1 MKKSYHSS
9 AEPTAEASITR
20 PSDDLS
26 RTTPAP
32 VTSAVM
38 VSLPARF
45 VLVVVVAGM
54 LDQPPGTRQ
63 ADGAWASVS
72 AMARVAVPRLSLP
85 GKDCRSGAHRREC
98 RPRVR
103 VSGDAASAQ
112 SGRRGARRAM
122 L

>member
-20 PSDDLS
+20 PSDDFS

-63 ADGAWASVS
+63 A
-72 AMARVAVPRLSLP
+72 
-85 GKDCRSGAHRREC
+85 E
-98 RPRVR
+98 
-103 VSGDAASAQ
+103 
-112 SGRRGARRAM
+112 RRGLPIASYAANQGSCLGENATSRGRALPTSPAR
-122 L
+122 